1 MIATLRGTL
10 LSKDSGGIVLEVS
23 GIGYEI
29 FMAPSVLPALPEAGE
44 TLLVHV
50 CESTGLYGGG
60 TSFYGFRTSEEKNLF
75 ETFREH
81 VPSTG
86 AKKALEYLDKAS
98 KSLPDFR
105 RALLEKDGRV
115 LSGVFG
121 FTRKTADRLIDAL
134 KDNLDALPLSGT
146 ERFSKHPGAALPSSA
161 LSQALEALSALG
173 YKPSEARAA
182 MAAVTEEASGKDMKA
197 EALVRLALKRL

>member
-1 MIATLRGTL
+1 MIASLRGTL
-10 LSKDSGGIVLEVS
+10 LSKTSDRIVLEVS

-29 FMAPSVLPALPEAGE
+29 YMAASVLPTLPEAGT
-44 TLLVHV
+44 TLLLHV

-60 TSFYGFRTSEEKNLF
+60 TSFYGFRSTEEKALF

-86 AKKALEYLDKAS
+86 AKKALEYLDKAG

-105 RALLEKDGRV
+105 RALMEKDGRI

-134 KDNLDALPLSGT
+134 KDKLETVPLSGS
-146 ERFSKHPGAALPSSA
+146 ERFSPRRGGDFPPGS
-161 LSQALEALSALG
+161 LSQALEALFALG

-182 MAAVTEEASGKDMKA
+182 MAAVAEESSGRELSA
-197 EALVRLALKRL
+197 EVLVRMALKRL